1 LDKVP
6 ELPIRGAK
14 KLPEKL
20 LEHRD
25 MAYLSRQLA
34 TIKVDC
40 ELDVKVG
47 ELMPGTPDRD
57 ALIELYRSLEF
68 KAWLDELLREAKAAG
83 DSVET
88 VDQTPAVEAEYETIL
103 DQQRLDHW
111 LQQLREARSAV
122 DSVDT
127 VDQTPAVETAYET
140 LLEQQRL
147 DPGQQQLREAP
158 LFAFDTETT
167 SQDAQQA
174 ELVGVTFAVEQH
186 RAAYVPLA
194 HSY

>member
-1 LDKVP
+1 NTMTGTVLDVAGVHEKFGVGPELIIDYLALRGDKGDNSPGGPGGAEKTARRRLTGLGGNLAVPYASRDKVA
-6 ELPIRGAK
+6 EVRVRGAK

-83 DSVET
+83 ASVET
-88 VDQTPAVEAEYETIL
+88 VDQTP
-103 DQQRLDHW
+103 
-111 LQQLREARSAV
+111 
-122 DSVDT
+122 
-127 VDQTPAVETAYET
+127 
-140 LLEQQRL
+140 
-147 DPGQQQLREAP
+147 
-158 LFAFDTETT
+158 
-167 SQDAQQA
+167 
-174 ELVGVTFAVEQH
+174 
-186 RAAYVPLA
+186 
-194 HSY
+194 